1 MKAGWCLLKK
11 ERVSSCFC
19 YSLESLTGKMLFN
32 IDIFSQ
38 SPKEPFDGEG
48 GEEEGGVGE
57 TCFV

>member
-11 ERVSSCFC
+11 ERVSSYFC
-19 YSLESLTGKMLFN
+19 YSPGTLTGKMLFN

-38 SPKEPFDGEG
+38 SPEEPFDREG
-48 GEEEGGVGE
+48 GEEERGLGE